1 MEPGDVVGLSD
12 AICKLLDDPGMARAL
27 GKAGQQHIRQI
38 LSLEY
43 PPIREFTRKRGT
55 RVMKCQI

>member
-38 LSLEY
+38 LSLDNIHQFENSLE
-43 PPIREFTRKRGT
+43 REAH
-55 RVMKCQI
+55 V